1 MVKGLETCAGAD
13 YGVDRESQSRLVNE
27 ASRVISATIKLA
39 NGFVD
44 SATSDCN
51 RILYFNLG
59 DQWCQRYD
67 TESHVRIYIF
77 IIILF

>member
-1 MVKGLETCAGAD
+1 MVKGLQACAGAD

-27 ASRVISATIKLA
+27 AARVISATIKLA

-44 SATSDCN
+44 SAISDCN
-51 RILYFNLG
+51 RILYFNPG

-67 TESHVRIYIF
+67 TESHVRSSICL
-77 IIILF
+77 IILC

>member
-1 MVKGLETCAGAD
+1 MVKGLQVCAGAD

-27 ASRVISATIKLA
+27 AARVISATIKLA

-51 RILYFNLG
+51 RILYFNPG

-67 TESHVRIYIF
+67 TESHVRLPCY
-77 IIILF
+77 